1 MEDVV
6 GRGTVLAGRYRV
18 LQLVG
23 SDLPGASSWQAT
35 DQILDRPVRVRVLEQ
50 GNVAQALD
58 AARRAALVSDP
69 RLVRVLDVG
78 THQGSI
84 SYVVTEQVTGP
95 SLSDL
100 LARGPLSADQARA
113 VVGEAAAALEVARR
127 RGVHHLALRPTV
139 LHVTPEDRVLLTG
152 LALDGA
158 LLGQGLGDA
167 RSTTRADTVGL
178 VRLLYAALT
187 GRWPTLDG
195 EIVPSDTLPAAP
207 VRDGLLVPPADLVRG
222 IPADLDTLCAVT
234 LGPHEDGPHSPAELV
249 RELEPWGEIRT
260 IGLGEVLAAAA
271 TAPLEEQLTP
281 AAPPETRPV
290 QVQRQSVRS
299 AFDEQAPAG
308 TGRPGTPP
316 PAHPRGGPAF
326 AQSAPAA
333 TRPMLPTP
341 PPPPPAPAVAET
353 VVAAGPPTT
362 VGPPPVQRQP
372 AAPARQQAAPTQ
384 RTPARPQ
391 AGPYDQA
398 APSFAVGFGAHD
410 DEPDVFD
417 ISGDD
422 DGEVA
427 ERRFDPTKI
436 VLLVVAIVVV
446 IGVVIAFNALRSPV
460 GGTEAATS
468 PSASE
473 TAAAPPAEGD
483 QPAEE
488 EPADEAPADPAPPAG
503 AAPTIAGATSV
514 DPSDSDGEHEEA
526 VSLAFDGDPASF
538 WYTQTYNRPEF
549 GGLKPGVG
557 YVITLAGP
565 STVSGVTLKTNQSG
579 GNVEVRATDAANPG
593 GGTVL
598 ASGPVAPDTVFTFP
612 EPVETGSIVLWFT
625 SLPQA
630 VDGKYRV
637 EVTELA
643 LS

>member
-1 MEDVV
+1 
-6 GRGTVLAGRYRV
+6 
-18 LQLVG
+18 
-23 SDLPGASSWQAT
+23 
-35 DQILDRPVRVRVLEQ
+35 
-50 GNVAQALD
+50 
-58 AARRAALVSDP
+58 
-69 RLVRVLDVG
+69 
-78 THQGSI
+78 
-84 SYVVTEQVTGP
+84 
-95 SLSDL
+95 
-100 LARGPLSADQARA
+100 
-113 VVGEAAAALEVARR
+113 
-127 RGVHHLALRPTV
+127 
-139 LHVTPEDRVLLTG
+139 
-152 LALDGA
+152 
-158 LLGQGLGDA
+158 
-167 RSTTRADTVGL
+167 
-178 VRLLYAALT
+178 
-187 GRWPTLDG
+187 
-195 EIVPSDTLPAAP
+195 
-207 VRDGLLVPPADLVRG
+207 
-222 IPADLDTLCAVT
+222 
-234 LGPHEDGPHSPAELV
+234 
-249 RELEPWGEIRT
+249 
-260 IGLGEVLAAAA
+260 
-271 TAPLEEQLTP
+271 
-281 AAPPETRPV
+281 
-290 QVQRQSVRS
+290 
-299 AFDEQAPAG
+299 
-308 TGRPGTPP
+308 
-316 PAHPRGGPAF
+316 
-326 AQSAPAA
+326 
-333 TRPMLPTP
+333 
-341 PPPPPAPAVAET
+341 
-353 VVAAGPPTT
+353 VAAGPPTT